1 MVPPGTRT
9 QHIHRPDGRVT
20 NVPVTVR
27 STTGTQP
34 LTFTRISAD
43 RVQITD
49 QFGATQ
55 IYWVADILN
64 AVKDDNQ
71 ENQ

>member
-1 MVPPGTRT
+1 
-9 QHIHRPDGRVT
+9 VT
-20 NVPVTVR
+20 ITVR

-55 IYWVADILN
+55 IYYVADILE
-64 AVKDDNQ
+64 AIKDDNQ
-71 ENQ
+71 EQQ

>member
-1 MVPPGTRT
+1 
-9 QHIHRPDGRVT
+9 VT
-20 NVPVTVR
+20 EVSVTVR

-55 IYWVADILN
+55 IYYVAEILE
-64 AVKDDNQ
+64 AVKDQ
-71 ENQ
+71 EKK